1 MGSGSGKLYIV
12 STPIGNL
19 KDITFRAIEVLTEVD
34 LIAAEDTR
42 HTRELLNHFNIETKL
57 TSYHEHNKY
66 DKANEIV
73 ENIKNGLNVALVSD
87 AGTPIVSDPGNELVK
102 VAIENNIEV
111 IGIPGAC
118 AAINALVVSGLSTK
132 SFTFVGFLDDDKK
145 KKSKQLESLKTE
157 TKTMI
162 FYVSPHDLK
171 KDLKL
176 IMEAFGEDRLASI
189 SREMTKKFEET
200 VRGSLKDIY
209 TYFDSKDIKGEFVLV
224 VEGLSEEEVDLSKRD
239 DWLKLSIAEHMKYY
253 LDEGDDEKTA
263 MKKVAKDR
271 MIDKREVYKEFKSRR

>member
-19 KDITFRAIEVLTEVD
+19 KDITFRAIEILTEVD

-57 TSYHEHNKY
+57 TSYHEHYKY

-145 KKSKQLESLKTE
+145 KKSKQLESIKTE

-224 VEGLSEEEVDLSKRD
+224 VEGLSEEEIDLLKRD

>member
-87 AGTPIVSDPGNELVK
+87 AGTPIVSPFCKN
-102 VAIENNIEV
+102 
-111 IGIPGAC
+111 
-118 AAINALVVSGLSTK
+118 
-132 SFTFVGFLDDDKK
+132 
-145 KKSKQLESLKTE
+145 
-157 TKTMI
+157 
-162 FYVSPHDLK
+162 
-171 KDLKL
+171 
-176 IMEAFGEDRLASI
+176 FG
-189 SREMTKKFEET
+189 
-200 VRGSLKDIY
+200 
-209 TYFDSKDIKGEFVLV
+209 
-224 VEGLSEEEVDLSKRD
+224 
-239 DWLKLSIAEHMKYY
+239 
-253 LDEGDDEKTA
+253 
-263 MKKVAKDR
+263 
-271 MIDKREVYKEFKSRR
+271 